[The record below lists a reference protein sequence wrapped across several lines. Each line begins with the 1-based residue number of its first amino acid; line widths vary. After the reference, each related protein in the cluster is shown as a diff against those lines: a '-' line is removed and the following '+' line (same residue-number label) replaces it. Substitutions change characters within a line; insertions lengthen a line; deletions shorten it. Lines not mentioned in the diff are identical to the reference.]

1 MTDEEW
7 AALDPGERDFAV
19 RWLGLSDGERDDFC
33 RQLLAAIEVLQ
44 RLRVFEAGTEE
55 SATS

>member
-7 AALDPGERDFAV
+7 AALDRGERDFAV
-19 RWLGLSDGERDDFC
+19 HWLGLSDGERDDFC